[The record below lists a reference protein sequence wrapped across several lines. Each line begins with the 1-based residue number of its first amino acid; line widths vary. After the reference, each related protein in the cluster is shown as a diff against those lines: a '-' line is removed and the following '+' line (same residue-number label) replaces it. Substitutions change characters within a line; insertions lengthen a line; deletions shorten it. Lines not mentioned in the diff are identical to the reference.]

1 MTYAYD
7 LERLRAACEEADH
20 AADTFEQHEIPYNL
34 ALKIANLRT
43 DLQNFIYETENDA
56 CDTRG

>member
-7 LERLRAACEEADH
+7 LERLRAACEEALR
-20 AADTFEQHEIPYNL
+20 AADTFEQHALTYDL

-43 DLQNFIYETENDA
+43 DLQNFIYETEDDA
-56 CDTRG
+56 CDTRE